1 MWGKGRLK
9 FFVGFPRIHST
20 IITMIN
26 TTTTTINNYVEALT
40 TRAEQMGG
48 LSYAMGYLYST
59 LKALKLQSYEL
70 EILAKD
76 AAALNTLIKLDNQ
89 HRDNRG

>member
-1 MWGKGRLK
+1 MQGKGSLK
-9 FFVGFPRIHST
+9 FYVGFPHIHAT
-20 IITMIN
+20 ILTMSN
-26 TTTTTINNYVEALT
+26 TDTTTSDYVKALT

-48 LSYAMGYLYST
+48 LHYAMGFLNST
-59 LKALKLQSYEL
+59 LAALKLQGYEL

>member
-1 MWGKGRLK
+1 
-9 FFVGFPRIHST
+9 
-20 IITMIN
+20 MIN
-26 TTTTTINNYVEALT
+26 TTHTTINNYIEALA

-48 LSYAMGYLYST
+48 LHYAMGFVHGT
-59 LKALKLQSYEL
+59 LASLKLQGYEL
-70 EILAKD
+70 EVLAKD

>member
-1 MWGKGRLK
+1 MQGKGSLK
-9 FFVGFPRIHST
+9 FYVGFPRIHST

-26 TTTTTINNYVEALT
+26 TTTTTINNYVESLT

-48 LSYAMGYLYST
+48 LHYAMGFVHST
-59 LKALKLQSYEL
+59 LAALKLQGYEL